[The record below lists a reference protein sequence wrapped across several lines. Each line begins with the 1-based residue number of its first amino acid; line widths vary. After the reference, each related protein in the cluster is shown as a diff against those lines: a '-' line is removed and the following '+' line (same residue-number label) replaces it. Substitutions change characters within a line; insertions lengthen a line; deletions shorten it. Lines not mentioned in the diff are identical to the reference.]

1 MVESRM
7 LRFYFSKMTTMEAD
21 LSGIMA
27 EARSVDTEL
36 NGEAGAVTGLLVL
49 DSKGLLIGSEGEVE
63 PGLEAVV
70 QSIVSQA
77 ASFQAGEQ
85 PAIVINTE
93 SKKYLIKREEKI
105 TTAIIKKL

>member
-36 NGEAGAVTGLLVL
+36 NGEAGAVTGLVTLHDLV
-49 DSKGLLIGSEGEVE
+49 S
-63 PGLEAVV
+63 
-70 QSIVSQA
+70 
-77 ASFQAGEQ
+77 AG
-85 PAIVINTE
+85 I
-93 SKKYLIKREEKI
+93 
-105 TTAIIKKL
+105 